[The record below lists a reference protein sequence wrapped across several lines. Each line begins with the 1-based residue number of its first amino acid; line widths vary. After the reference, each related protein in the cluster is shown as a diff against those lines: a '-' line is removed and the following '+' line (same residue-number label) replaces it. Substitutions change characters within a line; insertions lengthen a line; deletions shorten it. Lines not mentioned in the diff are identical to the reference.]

1 MSIIVTGAAGFIGSA
16 VVWALNK
23 AGRKDIIAV
32 DHLGSSEKWRNLRT
46 LRFTDYFEKDEFRRD
61 ISDGV
66 VNYPVE
72 AVIHLGA
79 CSATTELDA
88 SYLADNNFAYTKEMA
103 KFALAHGAR
112 FLYASSAA
120 TYGDGAQGYR
130 DDETALRSLRPLNM
144 YGYSKQVFD
153 LWAQERGIL
162 DRIVGMK
169 FTNVFGPNEG
179 HKGGMRSVVHRAY
192 EQIRDTGKV
201 QLFKSYKEEYK
212 DGEQMRDFLYVKDA
226 VSMIL
231 FLLEH
236 KNVNGIFN
244 VGSGRAET
252 WNSLAKAVFKAL
264 GKPPKIEY
272 IEMPE
277 GLKGRYQY
285 YTKAEMG
292 KLFSKG
298 YAKEASPLEE
308 TVADYVLN
316 YLVPERHLG
325 DEA

>member
-16 VVWALNK
+16 TIWALNK

-32 DHLGSSEKWRNLRT
+32 DHLGSSDKWKNLRA
-46 LRFTDYFEKDEFRRD
+46 LRFDDYFEKDAFRQD
-61 ISDGV
+61 IADGV

-103 KFALAHGAR
+103 KFALSHGAR

-120 TYGDGAQGYR
+120 TYGDGAQGYL
-130 DDETALRSLRPLNM
+130 DDEAKLRSLRPLNM

-153 LWAQERGIL
+153 LWAQDRGIL
-162 DRIVGMK
+162 GKIVGMK
-169 FTNVFGPNEG
+169 FTNVFGPNEN
-179 HKGGMRSVVHRAY
+179 HKGSMRSVVNKACA
-192 EQIRDTGKV
+192 EILATGKAS
-201 QLFKSYKEEYK
+201 LFKSYKEEYK

-226 VSMIL
+226 VAMIL
-231 FLLEH
+231 FLLER
-236 KNVNGIFN
+236 KDVNGIFN

-252 WNSLAKAVFKAL
+252 WNSLVKAVFKAL
-264 GKPPKIEY
+264 GKPARIDY
-272 IEMPE
+272 VDMPE
-277 GLKGRYQY
+277 NLKGRYQY

-298 YAKEASPLEE
+298 YAKEATPLEE
-308 TVADYVLN
+308 TVADYVRN
-316 YLVPERHLG
+316 YLVPDRFLG